1 MFGIVPLFE
10 RKAVQLKMRTCASK
24 KNYRS
29 VDVDFWLK
37 VIPENSA
44 IIDSVNIKIDQL
56 LNNE

>member
-1 MFGIVPLFE
+1 
-10 RKAVQLKMRTCASK
+10 MRTCASK

-44 IIDSVNIKIDQL
+44 IIDSVNIKIDQM